1 MVINESLAFKLK
13 NIPHK
18 PGCYLWKDKYQQVI
32 YVGKASDLYNRT
44 HQYFLTNRDSK
55 TTKLV
60 QNIADVD
67 FITVNNEN
75 ESLILENN
83 LIKKYQPKYN
93 ILLKEGTY
101 YPYIVLTKEKN
112 PRLVYT
118 HESNVY
124 KGKYYGPF
132 AANKSNRYSI
142 YNFLQHLFP
151 LRKCYHMPKKTC
163 LYYDIG
169 ECLGPCVHNIS
180 QQQYDKIAKNINDFF
195 RGNLKNILNDLKL
208 KEKEYAKCFK
218 YEEAKKVNELI
229 TGMEQISQYQNINLV
244 SSQSIDV
251 LGFYV
256 NKSFISISI
265 FSYING
271 KLLAKKEQIAEINNS
286 VSEIIESYLKQFYA
300 DSLNLPKKCY
310 VSLDD
315 KKLKNLST
323 SLNVVFINPKTGRF
337 KNILENAIVNA
348 KSYYNSNYLQ
358 YKKSVALNEDA
369 FLALQKTL
377 NMDNLSLIHVFDMS
391 NLFNEDRIGAMI
403 ALEHG
408 KFNKNLYRKF
418 IIKNEESKS
427 DVEYTKEVI
436 TRQYARML
444 KQREELPNLIIADGG
459 KQQVNVIIEAL
470 KVNKLDLVIPVIGL
484 VKNRKHETEKIYIP
498 NNNEYINLD
507 KKSEL
512 YLYLLKIQ
520 NEVHRFAITFF
531 RQRKQSSLF
540 KSKLQ
545 DIPEIG
551 SASIDK
557 LLSNYQNITAIKEAS
572 IEELS
577 QYVGIKKAKII
588 KEYLKK

>member
-1 MVINESLAFKLK
+1 MDINESLAFKLK

-18 PGCYLWKDKYQQVI
+18 PGCYLWKDKYQQII

-44 HQYFLTNRDSK
+44 HQYFLNNRDPK
-55 TTKLV
+55 TIKLV

-132 AANKSNRYSI
+132 ATNKSNRYSI

-151 LRKCYHMPKKTC
+151 LRKCYRMPKKTC

-169 ECLGPCVHNIS
+169 ECLGPCVHDIS
-180 QQQYDKIAKNINDFF
+180 QQQYEKIAKDINDFF
-195 RGNLKNILNDLKL
+195 KGNLKNTLNDLKQ
-208 KEKEYAKCFK
+208 KEKAYAKCFK
-218 YEEAKKVNELI
+218 YEEAKKVSELI
-229 TGMEQISQYQNINLV
+229 SGMEQISQYQNINLV
-244 SSQSIDV
+244 SNQSIDV
-251 LGFYV
+251 LGFYI
-256 NKSFISISI
+256 NKNYISISI

-271 KLLAKKEQIAEINNS
+271 KLLAKKEQIAEINDS
-286 VSEIIESYLKQFYA
+286 VSDTIESYLMQFYA

-315 KKLKNLST
+315 KKLKNLSK
-323 SLNVVFINPKTGRF
+323 SLNVIFINPKTGKF
-337 KNILENAIVNA
+337 KNILESAINNA

-369 FLALQKTL
+369 FIALQKVL

-418 IIKNEESKS
+418 IIKNEVAKS
-427 DVEYTKEVI
+427 DVEYTKEVVI
-436 TRQYARML
+436 RQYARML

-459 KQQVNVIIEAL
+459 KQQVNVIIQAL

-484 VKNRKHETEKIYIP
+484 VKNRKHETEKIYITD
-498 NNNEYINLD
+498 NKYINLD

-551 SASIDK
+551 SISIDK

-588 KEYLKK
+588 KEHLKNN

>member
-1 MVINESLAFKLK
+1 MEINESLAFKLK

-18 PGCYLWKDKYQQVI
+18 PGCYLWKDKYQQII

-60 QNIADVD
+60 QNIVDVD

-132 AANKSNRYSI
+132 ATNKSNRYSI

-151 LRKCYHMPKKTC
+151 LRKCYRMPTKTC

-169 ECLGPCVHNIS
+169 ECLGPCVHDIS
-180 QQQYDKIAKNINDFF
+180 QQQYDKIAKDINDFF
-195 RGNLKNILNDLKL
+195 KGNLKNTLNDLKQ
-208 KEKEYAKCFK
+208 KEKAYAKCFK
-218 YEEAKKVNELI
+218 YEEAKKVNQLI
-229 TGMEQISQYQNINLV
+229 SGMEQISQYQNINLV

-251 LGFYV
+251 LGFYA
-256 NKSFISISI
+256 NKNYISISI

-271 KLLAKKEQIAEINNS
+271 KLLAKKEQIAEINDS
-286 VSEIIESYLKQFYA
+286 VSDTIESCLMQFYA

-310 VSLDD
+310 VSLED
-315 KKLKNLST
+315 KKLKNLSK
-323 SLNVVFINPKTGRF
+323 SLNVIFINPKTGRF
-337 KNILENAIVNA
+337 KNILENAINNA

-369 FLALQKTL
+369 FLALQKAL
-377 NMDNLSLIHVFDMS
+377 NMDNLSLIHIFDMS

-418 IIKNEESKS
+418 IIKNEAAKS
-427 DVEYTKEVI
+427 DVEYTKEVVI
-436 TRQYARML
+436 RQYARML

-459 KQQVNVIIEAL
+459 KQQVNVIVQAL

-484 VKNRKHETEKIYIP
+484 VKNKKHETEKIYITD
-498 NNNEYINLD
+498 NKYINLD

-551 SASIDK
+551 SVSIDK
-557 LLSNYQNITAIKEAS
+557 LLSNYQNITTIKDAS

-588 KEYLKK
+588 KEYLKNN